1 MLVCSIVSDFTL
13 KENLGHNL
21 AILLANNLKSLEG
34 KMANSGIYWID
45 ITFDY
50 CVRLLYQVAG
60 MMGIT
65 YEEINVWLF
74 VIILPAILLFSFTL
88 NLYFILRL
96 NQKNK
101 INDA

>member
-1 MLVCSIVSDFTL
+1 
-13 KENLGHNL
+13 
-21 AILLANNLKSLEG
+21 
-34 KMANSGIYWID
+34 MANSGIYWID

-65 YEEINVWLF
+65 YEEIDVWLF
-74 VIILPAILLFSFTL
+74 VIILPAILLLSFTL

-101 INDA
+101 ISDV

>member
-1 MLVCSIVSDFTL
+1 
-13 KENLGHNL
+13 
-21 AILLANNLKSLEG
+21 
-34 KMANSGIYWID
+34 MANSGIYWID

-50 CVRLLYQVAG
+50 CVRLLYQFAG

-74 VIILPAILLFSFTL
+74 VIILPAFIVFSLTL